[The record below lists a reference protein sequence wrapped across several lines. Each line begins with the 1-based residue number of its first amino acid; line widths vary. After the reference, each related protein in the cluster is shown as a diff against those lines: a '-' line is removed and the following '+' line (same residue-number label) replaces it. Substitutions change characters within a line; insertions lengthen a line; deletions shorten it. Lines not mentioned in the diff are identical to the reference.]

1 MAKTAFLFA
10 GQGAQAVGMGRGMC
24 EQSAAAKALFE
35 RASQALGYDL
45 AAVCFEGPADR
56 LNTTVVSQPAIFV
69 TSLAAIEWLRQQ
81 EPELLEQCQGTA
93 GLSLGEYTALA
104 FAGAFGFDEGLA
116 LVSLRGQAM
125 QAASEA
131 VPSGMLAILTLD
143 LPAVE
148 AICAEAQAHGLIR
161 VANYLCPGNTVV
173 SGEAAAIEAAEALA
187 KARGATAVRLSV
199 AGAFHTP
206 LMAPARAQLQSKLE
220 QTTINPPRLPV
231 WSNVDAAPHTDPQ
244 PIRDLLIRQ
253 VTEPVRWESI
263 IRGMLADGFDRF
275 VEVGPGRV
283 LAGLLKRIDRKVEVR
298 NVNALDR

>member
-10 GQGAQAVGMGRGMC
+10 GQGAQAVGMGRGIC

-35 RASQALGYDL
+35 RASHALGYDL

-81 EPELLEQCQGTA
+81 EPELLDQCQGTA

>member
-35 RASQALGYDL
+35 RASHALGYDL

-81 EPELLEQCQGTA
+81 EPELIDQCQGTA

>member
-10 GQGAQAVGMGRGMC
+10 GQGAQAVGMGRGIC

-81 EPELLEQCQGTA
+81 EPELIDQCQGTA

-116 LVSLRGQAM
+116 LVNLRGQAM

>member
-10 GQGAQAVGMGRGMC
+10 GQGAQAVGMGRGIC

-35 RASQALGYDL
+35 RASHALGYDL

-81 EPELLEQCQGTA
+81 EPELIDQCQGTA

-116 LVSLRGQAM
+116 LVNLRGQAM
-125 QAASEA
+125 QVASEA

>member
-81 EPELLEQCQGTA
+81 EPELIDQCQGTA

-116 LVSLRGQAM
+116 LVNLRGQAM

>member
-10 GQGAQAVGMGRGMC
+10 GQGAQAVGMGRGIC

-81 EPELLEQCQGTA
+81 EPELIDQCQGTA

-116 LVSLRGQAM
+116 LVNLRGQAM
-125 QAASEA
+125 QVASEA

>member
-1 MAKTAFLFA
+1 MAKTAILFA
-10 GQGAQAVGMGRGMC
+10 GQGAQAVGMGKSLC
-24 EQSAAAKALFE
+24 EKSVAAKALFE

-45 AAVCFEGPADR
+45 AAVCFDGPAER

-69 TSLAAIEWLRQQ
+69 ASLAALEVLRET
-81 EPELLEQCQGTA
+81 EPSLIEQCQATA

-116 LVSLRGQAM
+116 LVNLRGQAM

-143 LPAVE
+143 LAAVE
-148 AICAEAQAHGLIR
+148 AICAQAQTHGLVS

-173 SGEAAAIEAAEALA
+173 SGEAAAIDAAESLA
-187 KARGATAVRLSV
+187 KAQGATTVRLAV
-199 AGAFHTP
+199 AGAFHTQ
-206 LMAPARAQLQSKLE
+206 LMAPARSQLQARLQ
-220 QTTINPPRLPV
+220 QTTISPPRLPV
-231 WSNVDAAPHTDPQ
+231 WSNVDAAPHTDPDH
-244 PIRDLLIRQ
+244 IRDLLIRQ
-253 VTEPVRWESI
+253 VTEPVRWEPT

-283 LAGLLKRIDRKVEVR
+283 LTGLLKRIDRKVEVR
-298 NVNALDR
+298 NINALDK

>member
-35 RASQALGYDL
+35 RASHALGYDL

-81 EPELLEQCQGTA
+81 EPELIDQCQGTA

-125 QAASEA
+125 QVASEA

>member
-10 GQGAQAVGMGRGMC
+10 GQGAQAVGMGRGIC

-81 EPELLEQCQGTA
+81 EPELIDQCQGTA

-116 LVSLRGQAM
+116 LVNLRGQAM
-125 QAASEA
+125 QVASEA

-244 PIRDLLIRQ
+244 QIRDLLIRQ